1 MENTRQ
7 RLEREQQNRERRREE
22 AQRREKFRG
31 GFDYTFIVI
40 ILFLIGF
47 GLVMLYSASYY
58 SAQKS
63 FGDGFYYL
71 RRQAVFSVVAVMAML
86 VTSMIDYH
94 VIVKF
99 SPFILVMS
107 YGIMALVRFSPLGVD
122 VNGAKR
128 WLKIPGLGT
137 IQPSEFTKIAVILI
151 VTYMAFTLK
160 KEFHTYKGIVKIVAV
175 VLLTAF
181 LTFYLTDHLSAA
193 IIEVGIAYIIV
204 YIANRKS
211 KVLGILAVAG
221 ITGGLIVAKLAA
233 VLFDEGGNFRIQR
246 LLVWNDPEKYMSD
259 GGYQILQ
266 GLYAIGSGGFFGK
279 GLGNSS
285 QKLGFIPEAQN
296 DMIVSIICEE
306 LGVFGVIL
314 MLLMFG
320 FLLYRLV
327 FIARNAIDATGGL
340 VVTGIFAH
348 IALQVVLN
356 LCVVL
361 NVIPTTGI
369 TLPFISCGG
378 SAIVFLMVEMG
389 IAMSVSMKTKQ
400 RIRENE
406 DKMAENETAG
416 IC

>member
-1 MENTRQ
+1 
-7 RLEREQQNRERRREE
+7 
-22 AQRREKFRG
+22 
-31 GFDYTFIVI
+31 
-40 ILFLIGF
+40 
-47 GLVMLYSASYY
+47 
-58 SAQKS
+58 
-63 FGDGFYYL
+63 
-71 RRQAVFSVVAVMAML
+71 
-86 VTSMIDYH
+86 
-94 VIVKF
+94 
-99 SPFILVMS
+99 
-107 YGIMALVRFSPLGVD
+107 
-122 VNGAKR
+122 
-128 WLKIPGLGT
+128 
-137 IQPSEFTKIAVILI
+137 
-151 VTYMAFTLK
+151 
-160 KEFHTYKGIVKIVAV
+160 
-175 VLLTAF
+175 
-181 LTFYLTDHLSAA
+181 
-193 IIEVGIAYIIV
+193 
-204 YIANRKS
+204 
-211 KVLGILAVAG
+211 
-221 ITGGLIVAKLAA
+221 
-233 VLFDEGGNFRIQR
+233 
-246 LLVWNDPEKYMSD
+246 
-259 GGYQILQ
+259 
-266 GLYAIGSGGFFGK
+266 
-279 GLGNSS
+279 
-285 QKLGFIPEAQN
+285 
-296 DMIVSIICEE
+296 MIVSIICEE